1 MFEGF
6 FVDKSTSAAKAYA
19 TAQVLTGDGASQEQL
34 MAASRLR
41 GPILTATGPRR
52 CAPQRKGKF

>member
-34 MAASRLR
+34 MAAKREC
-41 GPILTATGPRR
+41 P
-52 CAPQRKGKF
+52 